1 MLIGIIGAMDIE
13 VEGLKEL
20 MDEPHIQTISTVDFY
35 RGDINGISVVVAA
48 AGVGKVNAA
57 VCAQTM
63 ILTYKPDYVINIG
76 DCRGACP

>member
-35 RGDINGISVVVAA
+35 RGDINGISCLLYTSRCV
-48 AGVGKVNAA
+48 
-57 VCAQTM
+57 
-63 ILTYKPDYVINIG
+63 
-76 DCRGACP
+76 